1 MGYGSIRT
9 LSQTNC
15 RNCVGDIQ
23 EFKPTV
29 MPGIPAVWETVKK
42 GIIANV
48 NAGGPLV
55 KTMFWGALYAK
66 RLVFACRE
74 DIVY

>member
-15 RNCVGDIQ
+15 RNCLGDIQ
-23 EFKPTV
+23 EFKPTLMTGV
-29 MPGIPAVWETVKK
+29 PTVWETVKK

-48 NAGGPLV
+48 NAGGPIVRTL
-55 KTMFWGALYAK
+55 FWSALYTK
-66 RLVFACRE
+66 Q
-74 DIVY
+74 